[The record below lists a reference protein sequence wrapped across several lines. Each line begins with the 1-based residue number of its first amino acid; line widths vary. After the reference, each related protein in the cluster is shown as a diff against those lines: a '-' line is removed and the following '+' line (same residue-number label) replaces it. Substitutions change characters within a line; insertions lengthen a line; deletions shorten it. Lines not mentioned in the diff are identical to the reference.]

1 MKKLIEYKQLE
12 KQFNFKIK
20 SVDKEKNTVEG
31 IFSTQDVD
39 RQDEVIM
46 QAGWDLTNYKN
57 NPVVLYAHDY
67 SDFPIAKMVE
77 IGTEPNTRL
86 PGTFQLVGKM
96 QFAVEEN
103 PKAKTAFNLMAGGY
117 LNTFS
122 VGFKNNRWEVD
133 EANDTVYLNENEL
146 LEVSVVP
153 VPANQMAL
161 AKSKGINTELF
172 ETRKEKNEE
181 ITAEKAIAVLLKSQ
195 ETIQAAI
202 KTLTEALKPAQADN
216 QDGKKVEHPLQ
227 KGGTKKISVRQ
238 LNSAIR
244 ELLKAKKTINSK

>member
-1 MKKLIEYKQLE
+1 MRKLINQQQLE
-12 KQFNFKIK
+12 KQFNFRIK
-20 SVDKEKNTVEG
+20 SVDTEKYIVEG
-31 IFSTQDVD
+31 IFSTQDID

-46 QAGWDLTNYKN
+46 QSGWDLTNYKN

-67 SDFPIAKMVE
+67 TDFPIAKMTE
-77 IGTEPNTRL
+77 IRTEANPKL
-86 PGTFQLVGKM
+86 PGTSQLAGKM

-122 VGFKNNRWEVD
+122 VGFKNNKWEVD
-133 EANDTVYLNENEL
+133 EANDVVYLNENEL

-161 AKSKGINTELF
+161 AKSKGINTETL
-172 ETRKEKNEE
+172 EAE
-181 ITAEKAIAVLLKSQ
+181 ITTDKAIEALSKSQ

-216 QDGKKVEHPLQ
+216 QDGKKVEHPKKL
-227 KGGTKKISVRQ
+227 GGSKKISVKL
-238 LNSAIR
+238 LNKAIK
-244 ELLKAKKTINSK
+244 ELLGARREIKIIN